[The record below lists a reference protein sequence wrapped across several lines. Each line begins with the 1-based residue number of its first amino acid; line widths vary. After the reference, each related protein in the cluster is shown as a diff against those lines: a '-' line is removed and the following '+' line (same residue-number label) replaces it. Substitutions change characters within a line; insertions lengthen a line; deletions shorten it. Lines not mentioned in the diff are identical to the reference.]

1 MSLTENPQETMSD
14 GQLSYGLLGSIQLST
29 FGSSGLGEWRLGEW
43 NHIVGRAVPLRSY
56 KLLQVIPEEVGRL
69 TI

>member
-1 MSLTENPQETMSD
+1 MSLTENPQETTSD
-14 GQLSYGLLGSIQLST
+14 DQLSFGLLGSSQLST
-29 FGSSGLGEWRLGEW
+29 FGSSGEWLLGEW

-56 KLLQVIPEEVGRL
+56 KLLQVKAEEVDKL